1 MPAVL
6 VSLALS
12 AKAVFVFMTLNH
24 CVKAVFLDM
33 PTREVKSAGREG
45 PQLTMRASKLALHC
59 RQAAFAAVS
68 WPPLAPSTPPSAL
81 PPASLD

>member
-24 CVKAVFLDM
+24 CVGAVFSGM
-33 PTREVKSAGREG
+33 PTREVKTSAGREG

-59 RQAAFAAVS
+59 
-68 WPPLAPSTPPSAL
+68 
-81 PPASLD
+81 